1 MESVRIWSFSGR
13 YIQSISRYPVQ
24 MQENAA
30 QKNSKYGHFLHSD
43 DLDKIFV
50 TRNIVLGTPQYLLL
64 VKYLKKRLK
73 L

>member
-1 MESVRIWSFSGR
+1 
-13 YIQSISRYPVQ
+13 

-64 VKYLKKRLK
+64 VKYLKKRSK